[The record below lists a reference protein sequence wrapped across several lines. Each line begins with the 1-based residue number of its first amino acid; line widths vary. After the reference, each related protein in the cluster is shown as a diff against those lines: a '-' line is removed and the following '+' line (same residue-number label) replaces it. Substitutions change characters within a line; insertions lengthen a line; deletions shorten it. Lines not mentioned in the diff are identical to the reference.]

1 MKNEYEEKI
10 EYFLENDKVIQ
21 IIDRFEEEHT
31 IQVICKKYICFNE

>member
-1 MKNEYEEKI
+1 MKKKI

-21 IIDRFEEEHT
+21 IIDRFEEECT